1 MTTEKPK
8 DHTIFDKL
16 PLKSKKFLAYLIAD
30 LGWKILMFYVIWEYQ
45 TKIEHYAFMVL
56 VTMIVTSGFIQIGY
70 ILGQAAL
77 DKYTHVAVSAL
88 DKDGSSHP
96 TQKKTEHAEKNPI
109 EDIEFEE
116 FDGTLK

>member
-1 MTTEKPK
+1 MSQEALN
-8 DHTIFDKL
+8 KL

-30 LGWKILMFYVIWEYQ
+30 LGWKVLMFYVIWEYQ

-88 DKDGSSHP
+88 DNKPTKPTASSA
-96 TQKKTEHAEKNPI
+96 QNND
-109 EDIEFEE
+109 ED
-116 FDGTLK
+116 